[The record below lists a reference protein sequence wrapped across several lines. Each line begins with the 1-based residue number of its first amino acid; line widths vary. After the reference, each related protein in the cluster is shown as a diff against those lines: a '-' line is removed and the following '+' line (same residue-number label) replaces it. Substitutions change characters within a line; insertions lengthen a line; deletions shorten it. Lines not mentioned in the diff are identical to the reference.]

1 MRVESVTVGSVNSLK
16 RWRKRAVIVAL
27 GILLFGGAYL
37 SFRAM
42 NKPLAPAIVV
52 VSACKSPSVTMQRI
66 QVGDSFVFF
75 AAPSEF
81 ICRGQM
87 DDTPPFTE
95 RFCVKPKRGGSTLV
109 ISLHDSEGFYSA
121 SVDPMLVFSEHS
133 EKRHV
138 VDDKGSVIG
147 QDYWG
152 YWDRDR
158 YWRKVHLGYGSNA
171 KYGPV
176 TTSEAQNYDRILSS
190 ACFSNP

>member
-1 MRVESVTVGSVNSLK
+1 MESVTVGRVNSVRRWGK
-16 RWRKRAVIVAL
+16 RTSIVVLGAL
-27 GILLFGGAYL
+27 LCCGAYL
-37 SFRAM
+37 CFLAI
-42 NKPLAPAIVV
+42 NKPPAPPIVV
-52 VSACKSPSVTMQRI
+52 VSACKSPSLTMQRI
-66 QVGDSFVFF
+66 QVGDSFAFF
-75 AAPSEF
+75 ATPSEF
-81 ICRGQM
+81 CSGQM

-109 ISLHDSEGFYSA
+109 ISLHDSEGSYGA
-121 SVDPMLVFSEHS
+121 SVDPMLVFSEYS
-133 EKRHV
+133 ERRQV

-158 YWRKVHLGYGSNA
+158 YWRKVHLHGITA

-176 TTSEAQNYDRILSS
+176 MKSEAQNYDRILSS